1 MQSNRRQILSFV
13 AILMMV
19 ASAFAFTPSARA
31 EASLDTSLEGFY
43 NEYSFASVNG
53 TAEYDVTFTN
63 NGDVDFETVSITAA
77 FQDTSWKIE
86 NVTFSTSEES
96 NNGTLSLPLAA
107 GGLAQVHVSV
117 FVGYGAKI
125 DFAQVP
131 LTLDINTD
139 DGTESSI
146 VAIVCV
152 TNWIAYESNYPS
164 SAELN
169 TYNKGDSYN
178 YNLTVKNIAVTMNLD
193 NTISPMDINDN
204 IQLQYSSLS
213 GWSITC
219 TNESWHPFYG
229 GQLEGMLA
237 DEVKTWEITVNLTG
251 NVQAGED
258 ILNFEASSTNPDD
271 PFSMPYYQP
280 YGLTVIPVSAA
291 EWYGVGVSGAGMRNA
306 DVSEGS
312 AIQTWSVG
320 VSNFGNTADTF
331 DLTWN
336 LGNIPA
342 GWGGTDAIS
351 ATPTTSGAIGWQ
363 GSSNF
368 DISLTIPA
376 DALSGS
382 SASFIMT
389 ATSSSSSIETISQTF
404 EVVVDQHY
412 GVSMEV
418 DTESKNGVP
427 GSNVEFSFNLTNTGN
442 GEDTFDIVVEGPG
455 MWSPMSSVP
464 SLMVDAVSSGQFLVS
479 VMVPTTMTANSNSGD
494 ITITVTSSD
503 NETTINSTVS
513 VVASQVFAINIAYGT
528 GSDGTVTISEDT
540 SLQIKLNI
548 TNNGNGID
556 TLSLKLVNAPNW
568 ATLGADELQSITLNV
583 GITSSVPL
591 VITLSPDTAAVSGR
605 DYTFQVIATSLDG
618 TEWTSPD
625 LTADIEAKETEST
638 DVVEEVLEE
647 EDDSPGF
654 GVLAS
659 LLAFTF
665 VVYGRRKD

>member
-63 NGDVDFETVSITAA
+63 NGDVDFDTVSITAA

-125 DFAQVP
+125 NFAQVP

-139 DGTESSI
+139 DGPESSI

-164 SAELN
+164 LAELN

-178 YNLTVKNIAVTMNLD
+178 YNLTVENIAVTFNPD
-193 NTISPMDINDN
+193 NTTSPIDINDN
-204 IQLQYSSLS
+204 IQLQYFSLS
-213 GWSITC
+213 GWSVTC
-219 TNESWHPFYG
+219 NNNSWHPFYG

-258 ILNFEASSTNPDD
+258 ILNFEATSTNPDD
-271 PFSMPYYQP
+271 PFSMPYNQP
-280 YGLTVIPVSAA
+280 YGLTVIPVNAA

-342 GWGGTDAIS
+342 GWTIS
-351 ATPTTSGAIGWQ
+351 AIPTTSGAIGWQ

-368 DISLTIPA
+368 DVSLTVPA

-382 SASFIMT
+382 SASFLMT
-389 ATSSSSSIETISQTF
+389 ATSSSSSIETATQTF

-412 GVSMEV
+412 GVSIEV
-418 DTESKNGVP
+418 DTESKNGAP

-442 GEDTFDIVVEGPG
+442 GEDTFDIVVEGPS

-464 SLMVDAVSSGQFLVS
+464 SLMIDAVSSGQFLVS

-494 ITITVTSSD
+494 IKITVTSSD
-503 NETTINSTVS
+503 NETTLNSTIS
-513 VVASQVFAINIAYGT
+513 VVASQVFDINIAYGT

-568 ATLGADELQSITLNV
+568 ATLGADTLIV
-583 GITSSVPL
+583 GTIPVPL

-625 LTADIEAKETEST
+625 LTADIEAKATDST

>member
-1 MQSNRRQILSFV
+1 
-13 AILMMV
+13 
-19 ASAFAFTPSARA
+19 
-31 EASLDTSLEGFY
+31 
-43 NEYSFASVNG
+43 
-53 TAEYDVTFTN
+53 
-63 NGDVDFETVSITAA
+63 
-77 FQDTSWKIE
+77 
-86 NVTFSTSEES
+86 
-96 NNGTLSLPLAA
+96 
-107 GGLAQVHVSV
+107 
-117 FVGYGAKI
+117 
-125 DFAQVP
+125 
-131 LTLDINTD
+131 
-139 DGTESSI
+139 
-146 VAIVCV
+146 
-152 TNWIAYESNYPS
+152 
-164 SAELN
+164 
-169 TYNKGDSYN
+169 
-178 YNLTVKNIAVTMNLD
+178 
-193 NTISPMDINDN
+193 
-204 IQLQYSSLS
+204 
-213 GWSITC
+213 
-219 TNESWHPFYG
+219 
-229 GQLEGMLA
+229 
-237 DEVKTWEITVNLTG
+237 
-251 NVQAGED
+251 
-258 ILNFEASSTNPDD
+258 
-271 PFSMPYYQP
+271 MPYYQP

-342 GWGGTDAIS
+342 GWAIS

-368 DISLTIPA
+368 DVSLTVPA
-376 DALSGS
+376 NALSGS
-382 SASFIMT
+382 SASFLMT
-389 ATSSSSSIETISQTF
+389 ATSSSSSIETSSQTF

-418 DTESKNGVP
+418 DTESKNGAP

-442 GEDTFDIVVEGPG
+442 GEDTFDIIVEGPG

-503 NETTINSTVS
+503 NETTLNSTIS

-556 TLSLKLVNAPNW
+556 TLLLELVNAPDW
-568 ATLGADELQSITLNV
+568 ATLGAETLIV
-583 GITSSVPL
+583 GTMPVPL

-605 DYTFQVIATSLDG
+605 DYTFQVVATSLDG
-618 TEWTSPD
+618 TEWISPD
-625 LTADIEAKETEST
+625 LTADIEAKTTDST
-638 DVVEEVLEE
+638 DVVEEALEE

-654 GVLAS
+654 GILAS
-659 LLAFTF
+659 FLAFTF
-665 VVYGRRKD
+665 VIYGRRKD

>member
-31 EASLDTSLEGFY
+31 EASLDTSLEGLY

-63 NGDVDFETVSITAA
+63 NGDVDFETVSITAS

-125 DFAQVP
+125 DFTQVP
-131 LTLDINTD
+131 LTLDINAD
-139 DGTESSI
+139 DLESTSI

-178 YNLTVKNIAVTMNLD
+178 YNLTVKNIAVTMID
-193 NTISPMDINDN
+193 HTTYPMTTSPMDINDN
-204 IQLQYSSLS
+204 IQLQYASLS
-213 GWSITC
+213 GWSITS
-219 TNESWHPFYG
+219 TDVSWHPFYG

-237 DEVKTWEITVNLTG
+237 DGVKTWEITVNLTG

-258 ILNFEASSTNPDD
+258 ILNFDASSTNPDD

-280 YGLTVIPVSAA
+280 YGLTVIPVNAD

-312 AIQTWSVG
+312 AIQTWPVG
-320 VSNFGNTADTF
+320 ISNFGNTVDTF

-336 LGNIPA
+336 LGNIPV
-342 GWGGTDAIS
+342 GWTIS

-368 DISLTIPA
+368 DVSLTVPA

-382 SASFIMT
+382 SASFLMT

-418 DTESKNGVP
+418 DTESKNGAP
-427 GSNVEFSFNLTNTGN
+427 GSEVEFIFNLTNTGN

-455 MWSPMSSVP
+455 MWSPMSSIP

-479 VMVPTTMTANSNSGD
+479 VMVPTAMTANSNSGD

-503 NETTINSTVS
+503 NETTINSTIF

-556 TLSLKLVNAPNW
+556 TLSLKLVNAPDW
-568 ATLGADELQSITLNV
+568 ATLGAETLIV
-583 GITSSVPL
+583 GTIPVPL

-625 LTADIEAKETEST
+625 LTADIEAKTTDST
-638 DVVEEVLEE
+638 DVVEEVLDE

-654 GVLAS
+654 GILAS
-659 LLAFTF
+659 FLAFIF
-665 VVYGRRKD
+665 VIYGRRKD

>member
-63 NGDVDFETVSITAA
+63 NGDVDFDTVSITAA

-125 DFAQVP
+125 NFAQVP

-139 DGTESSI
+139 DGPESSI

-164 SAELN
+164 LAELN

-178 YNLTVKNIAVTMNLD
+178 YNLTVENIAVTFNPD
-193 NTISPMDINDN
+193 NTTSPIDINDN
-204 IQLQYSSLS
+204 IQLQYFSLS
-213 GWSITC
+213 GWSVTC
-219 TNESWHPFYG
+219 NNNSWHPFYG

-258 ILNFEASSTNPDD
+258 ILNFEATSTNPDD
-271 PFSMPYYQP
+271 PFSMPYNQP
-280 YGLTVIPVSAA
+280 YGLTVIPVNAA

-312 AIQTWSVG
+312 AIQTC
-320 VSNFGNTADTF
+320 TF

-342 GWGGTDAIS
+342 GWTIS
-351 ATPTTSGAIGWQ
+351 AIPTTSGAIGWQ

-368 DISLTIPA
+368 DVSLTVPA

-382 SASFIMT
+382 SASFLMT
-389 ATSSSSSIETISQTF
+389 ATSSSSSIETATQTF

-412 GVSMEV
+412 GVSIEV
-418 DTESKNGVP
+418 DTESKNGAP

-442 GEDTFDIVVEGPG
+442 GEDTFDIVVEGPS
-455 MWSPMSSVP
+455 MWSPMSSVS
-464 SLMVDAVSSGQFLVS
+464 SLMIDAVSSGQFLVS

-494 ITITVTSSD
+494 IKITVTSSD
-503 NETTINSTVS
+503 NETTLNSTIS
-513 VVASQVFAINIAYGT
+513 VVASQVFDINIAYGT

-568 ATLGADELQSITLNV
+568 ATLGADTLIV
-583 GITSSVPL
+583 GTIPVPL

-625 LTADIEAKETEST
+625 LTADIEAKATDST

>member
-63 NGDVDFETVSITAA
+63 NGDVDFDTVSITAA

-125 DFAQVP
+125 NFAQVP

-139 DGTESSI
+139 DGPESSI

-164 SAELN
+164 LAELN

-178 YNLTVKNIAVTMNLD
+178 YNLTVENIAVTFNPD
-193 NTISPMDINDN
+193 NTTSPIDINDN
-204 IQLQYSSLS
+204 IQLQYFSLS
-213 GWSITC
+213 GWSVTC
-219 TNESWHPFYG
+219 NNNSWHPFYG

-280 YGLTVIPVSAA
+280 YGLTVISVNAA

-342 GWGGTDAIS
+342 GWTIS
-351 ATPTTSGAIGWQ
+351 AIPTTSGAIGWQ

-368 DISLTIPA
+368 DVSLTVPA

-382 SASFIMT
+382 SASFLMT
-389 ATSSSSSIETISQTF
+389 ATSSSSSIETATQTF

-412 GVSMEV
+412 GVSIEV
-418 DTESKNGVP
+418 DTESKNGAP

-442 GEDTFDIVVEGPG
+442 GEDTFDIVVEGPS

-464 SLMVDAVSSGQFLVS
+464 SLMIDAVSSGQFLVS

-494 ITITVTSSD
+494 IKITVTSSD
-503 NETTINSTVS
+503 NETTLNSTIS
-513 VVASQVFAINIAYGT
+513 VVASQVFDINIAYGT

-568 ATLGADELQSITLNV
+568 ATLGADTLIV
-583 GITSSVPL
+583 GTIPVPL

-625 LTADIEAKETEST
+625 LTADIEAKATDST

>member
-63 NGDVDFETVSITAA
+63 NGDVDFETVSITAS
-77 FQDTSWKIE
+77 FQDTSWEIE

-342 GWGGTDAIS
+342 GWTIS
-351 ATPTTSGAIGWQ
+351 ATPTTSGAVGWQ

-368 DISLTIPA
+368 DVSLTVPA
-376 DALSGS
+376 DALYGS
-382 SASFIMT
+382 SASFLMT
-389 ATSSSSSIETISQTF
+389 ATSSSSPIETISQTF

-455 MWSPMSSVP
+455 MWSPTSSVS

-568 ATLGADELQSITLNV
+568 ATLGADTLIV
-583 GITSSVPL
+583 GTMPVPL

-647 EDDSPGF
+647 GDDSPGF

>member
-63 NGDVDFETVSITAA
+63 NGDVDFDTVSITAA

-125 DFAQVP
+125 NFAQVP

-139 DGTESSI
+139 DGPESSI

-164 SAELN
+164 LAELN

-178 YNLTVKNIAVTMNLD
+178 YNLTVKNIAVTMNMD
-193 NTISPMDINDN
+193 NTTSPMDINDN

-213 GWSITC
+213 GWSITS
-219 TNESWHPFYG
+219 TDVSWHPFYG

-237 DEVKTWEITVNLTG
+237 DGVKTWEITVNLTG

-258 ILNFEASSTNPDD
+258 ILNFEATSTNPDD
-271 PFSMPYYQP
+271 PFSMPYNQP
-280 YGLTVIPVSAA
+280 YGLTVIPVNAA

-342 GWGGTDAIS
+342 GWTIS
-351 ATPTTSGAIGWQ
+351 AIPTTSGAIGWQ

-368 DISLTIPA
+368 DVSLTVPA

-382 SASFIMT
+382 SASFLMT
-389 ATSSSSSIETISQTF
+389 ATSSSSSIETATQTF

-412 GVSMEV
+412 GVSIEV
-418 DTESKNGVP
+418 DTESKNGAP

-442 GEDTFDIVVEGPG
+442 GEDTFDIVVEGPS

-464 SLMVDAVSSGQFLVS
+464 SLMIDAVSSGQFLVS

-494 ITITVTSSD
+494 IKITVTSSD
-503 NETTINSTVS
+503 NETTLNSTIS
-513 VVASQVFAINIAYGT
+513 VVASQVFDINIAYGT

-568 ATLGADELQSITLNV
+568 ATLGADTLIV
-583 GITSSVPL
+583 GTIPVPL

-625 LTADIEAKETEST
+625 LTADIEAKATDST

>member
-31 EASLDTSLEGFY
+31 EASLDISLEGLY

-63 NGDVDFETVSITAA
+63 NGDVDFETVSITAS
-77 FQDTSWKIE
+77 FQDTSWQIE

-96 NNGTLSLPLAA
+96 NNGTLSLPLAM

-131 LTLDINTD
+131 LTLDINAD
-139 DGTESSI
+139 DLESTSI

-164 SAELN
+164 SAVLN

-178 YNLTVKNIAVTMNLD
+178 YNLTVKNIAMTMNMD
-193 NTISPMDINDN
+193 NTTSPMDINDN

-213 GWSITC
+213 GWSITS

-237 DEVKTWEITVNLTG
+237 DGVKTWEITVNLTG

-258 ILNFEASSTNPDD
+258 ILNFDASSTNPDD

-280 YGLTVIPVSAA
+280 YGLTVIPVNAD

-342 GWGGTDAIS
+342 GWAIS

-368 DISLTIPA
+368 DVSLTVPA

-389 ATSSSSSIETISQTF
+389 ATSSSSSIETATQTF
-404 EVVVDQHY
+404 EVIVDQHY

-418 DTESKNGVP
+418 DTESKNGAP

-479 VMVPTTMTANSNSGD
+479 VMVPITMTANSNSGD

-503 NETTINSTVS
+503 NETTTNSTIS

-556 TLSLKLVNAPNW
+556 TLSLKLVNAPDW
-568 ATLGADELQSITLNV
+568 ATLGAETLIV
-583 GITSSVPL
+583 GTIPVPL

-625 LTADIEAKETEST
+625 LTADIEAKATDST

-654 GVLAS
+654 GILAS
-659 LLAFTF
+659 FLAFTF
-665 VVYGRRKD
+665 VIYGRRKD

>member
-63 NGDVDFETVSITAA
+63 NGDVDFDTVSITAA

-125 DFAQVP
+125 NFAQVP

-139 DGTESSI
+139 DGPESSI

-164 SAELN
+164 LAELN

-178 YNLTVKNIAVTMNLD
+178 YNLTVENIAVTFNPD
-193 NTISPMDINDN
+193 NTTSPIDINDN
-204 IQLQYSSLS
+204 IQLQYFSLS
-213 GWSITC
+213 GWSVTC
-219 TNESWHPFYG
+219 NNNSWHPFYG

-280 YGLTVIPVSAA
+280 YGLTVIPVNAA

-342 GWGGTDAIS
+342 GWTIS
-351 ATPTTSGAIGWQ
+351 AIPTTSGAIGWQ

-368 DISLTIPA
+368 DVSLTVPA

-382 SASFIMT
+382 SASFLMT
-389 ATSSSSSIETISQTF
+389 ATSSSSSIETATQTF

-412 GVSMEV
+412 GVSIEV
-418 DTESKNGVP
+418 DTESKNGAP

-442 GEDTFDIVVEGPG
+442 GEDTFDIVVEGPS
-455 MWSPMSSVP
+455 MWSPMSSVS
-464 SLMVDAVSSGQFLVS
+464 SLMIDAVSSGQFLVS

-494 ITITVTSSD
+494 IKITVTSSD
-503 NETTINSTVS
+503 NETTLNSTIS
-513 VVASQVFAINIAYGT
+513 VVASQVFDINIAYGT

-568 ATLGADELQSITLNV
+568 ATLGADTLIV
-583 GITSSVPL
+583 GTIPVPL

-625 LTADIEAKETEST
+625 LTADIEAKATDST

>member
-63 NGDVDFETVSITAA
+63 NGDVDFDTVSITAA

-125 DFAQVP
+125 NFAQVP

-139 DGTESSI
+139 DGPESSI

-164 SAELN
+164 LAELN

-178 YNLTVKNIAVTMNLD
+178 YNLTVENIAVTFNPD
-193 NTISPMDINDN
+193 NTTSPMDINDN

-213 GWSITC
+213 GWSITS
-219 TNESWHPFYG
+219 TDVSWHPFYG

-237 DEVKTWEITVNLTG
+237 DGVKTWEITVNLTG

-258 ILNFEASSTNPDD
+258 ILNFEATSTNPDD
-271 PFSMPYYQP
+271 PFSMPYNQP
-280 YGLTVIPVSAA
+280 YGLTVIPVNAA

-342 GWGGTDAIS
+342 GWTIS
-351 ATPTTSGAIGWQ
+351 AIPTTSGAIGWQ

-368 DISLTIPA
+368 DVSLTVPA

-382 SASFIMT
+382 SASFLMT
-389 ATSSSSSIETISQTF
+389 ATSSSSSIETATQTF

-412 GVSMEV
+412 GVSIEV
-418 DTESKNGVP
+418 DTESKNGAP

-442 GEDTFDIVVEGPG
+442 GEDTFDIVVEGPS

-464 SLMVDAVSSGQFLVS
+464 SLMIDAVSSGQFLVS

-494 ITITVTSSD
+494 IKITVTSSD
-503 NETTINSTVS
+503 NETTLNSTIS
-513 VVASQVFAINIAYGT
+513 VVASQVFDINIAYGT

-568 ATLGADELQSITLNV
+568 ATLGADTLIV
-583 GITSSVPL
+583 GTIPVPL

-625 LTADIEAKETEST
+625 LTADIEAKATDST

>member
-1 MQSNRRQILSFV
+1 MQGNRRQILSFV
-13 AILMMV
+13 AILMVV

-63 NGDVDFETVSITAA
+63 NGDVDFETVSITAS

-125 DFAQVP
+125 DFALVP
-131 LTLDINTD
+131 LTLGINTD

-146 VAIVCV
+146 VAIICV

-178 YNLTVKNIAVTMNLD
+178 YNLTVENIAVTLNPD
-193 NTISPMDINDN
+193 NTTSPMDINDN

-213 GWSITC
+213 GWSITS
-219 TNESWHPFYG
+219 TDESWHPFYG
-229 GQLEGMLA
+229 GQLEGMSA
-237 DEVKTWEITVNLTG
+237 DQVKTWEITVNLTG

-258 ILNFEASSTNPDD
+258 NLSFQASSTNPDD

-280 YGLTVIPVSAA
+280 NGLAVIPVNAA

-336 LGNIPA
+336 LDNIPA
-342 GWGGTDAIS
+342 GWTIS

-368 DISLTIPA
+368 DVSLTVPA

-382 SASFIMT
+382 SASFLMT
-389 ATSSSSSIETISQTF
+389 ATSSSSSIETTSQTF
-404 EVVVDQHY
+404 EVGVDQHY

-427 GSNVEFSFNLTNTGN
+427 DSNVEFSFNLTNTGN

-455 MWSPMSSVP
+455 MWSPMSSVS
-464 SLMVDAVSSGQFLVS
+464 SLTIDAVSSGQFLVS

-503 NETTINSTVS
+503 NETTINSTIS
-513 VVASQVFAINIAYGT
+513 VVASQVFAINIDYGT
-528 GSDGTVTISEDT
+528 GSNGTVTISEDT

-568 ATLGADELQSITLNV
+568 ATLGADTLIV
-583 GITSSVPL
+583 GTIPVPL
-591 VITLSPDTAAVSGR
+591 VIKLSPDTAAVSGR
-605 DYTFQVIATSLDG
+605 DYTFQVVATSLDG

-625 LTADIEAKETEST
+625 LTADIKAKATDST
-638 DVVEEVLEE
+638 DVVDDVLEE

-654 GVLAS
+654 GILAS
-659 LLAFTF
+659 FLAFTF
-665 VVYGRRKD
+665 VIYGRRKD

>member
-1 MQSNRRQILSFV
+1 
-13 AILMMV
+13 
-19 ASAFAFTPSARA
+19 
-31 EASLDTSLEGFY
+31 
-43 NEYSFASVNG
+43 
-53 TAEYDVTFTN
+53 
-63 NGDVDFETVSITAA
+63 
-77 FQDTSWKIE
+77 
-86 NVTFSTSEES
+86 
-96 NNGTLSLPLAA
+96 
-107 GGLAQVHVSV
+107 
-117 FVGYGAKI
+117 
-125 DFAQVP
+125 
-131 LTLDINTD
+131 
-139 DGTESSI
+139 
-146 VAIVCV
+146 
-152 TNWIAYESNYPS
+152 
-164 SAELN
+164 
-169 TYNKGDSYN
+169 
-178 YNLTVKNIAVTMNLD
+178 
-193 NTISPMDINDN
+193 
-204 IQLQYSSLS
+204 
-213 GWSITC
+213 
-219 TNESWHPFYG
+219 
-229 GQLEGMLA
+229 
-237 DEVKTWEITVNLTG
+237 
-251 NVQAGED
+251 
-258 ILNFEASSTNPDD
+258 
-271 PFSMPYYQP
+271 
-280 YGLTVIPVSAA
+280 
-291 EWYGVGVSGAGMRNA
+291 MRNA

-342 GWGGTDAIS
+342 GWTIS
-351 ATPTTSGAIGWQ
+351 AIPTTSGAIGWQ

-368 DISLTIPA
+368 DVSLTVPA

-382 SASFIMT
+382 SASFLMT
-389 ATSSSSSIETISQTF
+389 ATSSSSSIETATQTF

-412 GVSMEV
+412 GVSIEV
-418 DTESKNGVP
+418 DTESKNGAP

-442 GEDTFDIVVEGPG
+442 GEDTFDIVVEGPS

-464 SLMVDAVSSGQFLVS
+464 SLMIDAVSSGQFLVS

-494 ITITVTSSD
+494 IKITVTSSD
-503 NETTINSTVS
+503 NETTLNSTIS
-513 VVASQVFAINIAYGT
+513 VVASQVFDINIAYGT

-568 ATLGADELQSITLNV
+568 ATLGADTLIV
-583 GITSSVPL
+583 GTIPVPL

-625 LTADIEAKETEST
+625 LTADIEAKATDST